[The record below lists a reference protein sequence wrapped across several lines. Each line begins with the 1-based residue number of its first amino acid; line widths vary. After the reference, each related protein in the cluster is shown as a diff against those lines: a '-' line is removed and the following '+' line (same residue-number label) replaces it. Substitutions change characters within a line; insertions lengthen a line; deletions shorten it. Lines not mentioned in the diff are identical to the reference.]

1 MDSFWKFTS
10 SAVFAATVVTTIG
23 YGNMSPSTTAGQIF
37 CVFFALFGIP
47 LNMVVLNRVG
57 KYMLAIERNACDFI
71 QGKTNH
77 RVSALP
83 IDSEMKLTR
92 FMIHLLSYI
101 SGTALFFVMPMVVF
115 KQQEGWSYSQA
126 IYYCFISLSTI
137 GFGDYVAGTRLNMY
151 SNPDR
156 YYPEWYSI
164 LMASW
169 IFFGLAWLALVIN
182 HTSDIL
188 ERLNTHLKH
197 WWSPEEP
204 SNAGPVD
211 EVKEPPV
218 DG

>member
-1 MDSFWKFTS
+1 MSVKS
-10 SAVFAATVVTTIG
+10 IYIVFQELLNIL
-23 YGNMSPSTTAGQIF
+23 F
-37 CVFFALFGIP
+37 CSHFLLG
-47 LNMVVLNRVG
+47 
-57 KYMLAIERNACDFI
+57 
-71 QGKTNH
+71 
-77 RVSALP
+77 S
-83 IDSEMKLTR
+83 ID
-92 FMIHLLSYI
+92 
-101 SGTALFFVMPMVVF
+101 
-115 KQQEGWSYSQA
+115 
-126 IYYCFISLSTI
+126 
-137 GFGDYVAGTRLNMY
+137 